1 MAEQSRISRAADS
14 ANDNLSQASAA
25 NPYNPPQLKDELV
38 GTLDSPEAIRPTAPP
53 RISPR
58 VPPACTT
65 RYAPTRNTG

>member
-38 GTLDSPEAIRPTAPP
+38 GTLDSPEAIRELF
-53 RISPR
+53 ISGVFPYSAKISTEEYEATKR
-58 VPPACTT
+58 
-65 RYAPTRNTG
+65 